1 MLQPDWI
8 AYQIAK
14 RFPILDDEYY
24 QMRRWSNEF
33 SLRKKKKNYQL
44 HMDNKIKNQATEMAK
59 SYVNN
64 DLLNMMTPSKKGLF
78 IYGSPANGKT

>member
-1 MLQPDWI
+1 
-8 AYQIAK
+8 
-14 RFPILDDEYY
+14 
-24 QMRRWSNEF
+24 
-33 SLRKKKKNYQL
+33 
-44 HMDNKIKNQATEMAK
+44 MDNKIKNQATEMAK